1 MKKMTKAQMQKA
13 IRQEEADSKAFAQQ
27 QRIERAEDQAKSRRE
42 QLRAERTYGGL
53 TQDSY
58 GPGPIVNA
66 EYYTS

>member
-1 MKKMTKAQMQKA
+1 MKKMTKAQERKA
-13 IRQEEADSKAFAQQ
+13 IQQEEIDLRAFAQQ
-27 QRIERAEDQAKSRRE
+27 QRIERAEDQAQSRRK

-66 EYYTS
+66 EDYTS

>member
-1 MKKMTKAQMQKA
+1 MKKMTKAQERKA
-13 IRQEEADSKAFAQQ
+13 IQEEEFTYALIALQ
-27 QRIERAEDQAKSRRE
+27 QRIDRAEDQAKSRRE

-66 EYYTS
+66 EDYTS